1 MGSSSEK
8 GRQQGMGIHVESP
21 LEQTKIYQWYKRS
34 TRWIKRAVIGLGMIL
49 AFVFITILYLRS
61 QPLPPPDISST
72 TFLYDDQGNVMD
84 QMDSGEHRQKIS
96 LQQIPKNLIHATLA
110 AEDRDFFDHHGF
122 SFRGITRALLVN
134 LKELRL
140 AQGAST
146 ITQQLARN
154 LYLTHDRT
162 WSRKLKEAALTVQLE
177 LHFDKKELLE
187 MYFNEIYY
195 GNGAYGIQRA
205 AQAYF
210 HKDAKDLNLAE
221 CTFLAG
227 IPRGPKMYSPY
238 QHFQRA
244 KQRQQLILNQMTEMK
259 LISAQ
264 QAQEAHRSTL
274 ALQSPLPNQK
284 SKASYFRDYIVQTA
298 VNQLGFDESLV
309 RHGGLHIY
317 TTLNAQMQ
325 KQAEDSLSDQVGRVP
340 DLQGALLSVDVHTG
354 AIKAMV
360 GGKSYQES
368 QYNRVFAKRQPG
380 SSFKPVVYLTALE
393 QGIPPTQRILSAP
406 TAFTYHGNTYTPGNF
421 QGNYADRPI
430 TMREAIAKSDNIYA
444 VTTQF
449 QVGIDQ
455 EIETARKLGIRS
467 PLQPTPSLALGS
479 YEVTPYEMTEAY
491 TTIANSG
498 MHKPLTGITKIVD
511 SYGHVLYENHIQP
524 TRVFSANTTYVLTSL
539 LRSVFDTGGT
549 GHRVQQIF
557 TRPAAGKTGT
567 TDWDGWLVGYTPD
580 LVTTVWV
587 GFDQNQ
593 KLNHDQA
600 KISQHIWSRFMNQAT
615 QGKPSKIFSVPNGV
629 KAVYIDD
636 ETGKLAHPDQKH
648 AHLEYFVAGTEPTEY
663 SPMPSSSQTQ
673 SSLWQRIK
681 NWWSN

>member
-1 MGSSSEK
+1 
-8 GRQQGMGIHVESP
+8 MGIQVESP
-21 LEQTKIYQWYKRS
+21 IEQTKIYKWYKWS
-34 TRWIKRAVIGLGMIL
+34 TRWGKRVFMGAIIL
-49 AFVFITILYLRS
+49 LALALITILYLRS
-61 QPLPPPDISST
+61 QPLPSPDISAT
-72 TFLYDDQGNVMD
+72 TFLYDDQGHMMD
-84 QMDSGEHRQKIS
+84 QMDQGEHRIKIP
-96 LQQIPKNLIHATLA
+96 LQQIPQQLVNATLA

-122 SFRGITRALLVN
+122 SLRGITRALFVN
-134 LKELRL
+134 LKEFRL

-162 WSRKLKEAALTVQLE
+162 WSRKVKEAALTVQLE

-205 AQAYF
+205 AQEYF
-210 HKDAKDLNLAE
+210 RKDAKDLNLAE

-227 IPRGPKMYSPY
+227 IPRGPKIYSPY
-238 QHFQRA
+238 QHFHRA
-244 KQRQQLILNQMTEMK
+244 KQRQQLILQQMTEMK
-259 LISAQ
+259 LITAQ
-264 QAQEAHRSTL
+264 QAKEAHRYTL
-274 ALQSPLPNQK
+274 ALQPPLPNQK
-284 SKASYFRDYIVQTA
+284 SKASYFRDYVIQTA

-309 RHGGLHIY
+309 RHGGLRIY
-317 TTLNAQMQ
+317 TTLNTQMQ
-325 KQAEDSLSDQVGRVP
+325 KQAEDSLSEQVGRIS

-368 QYNRVFAKRQPG
+368 QYNRVFARRQPG

-393 QGIPPTQRILSAP
+393 QGIPPTQKVLSAP
-406 TAFTYHGNTYTPGNF
+406 TAFTYQGNTYTPGNF

-449 QVGIDQ
+449 QVGMDQ
-455 EIETARKLGIRS
+455 EIATARKLGIRS

-479 YEVTPYEMTEAY
+479 YEVTPYEMAEAY
-491 TTIANSG
+491 TTIASSG
-498 MHKPLTGITKIVD
+498 VHKPLTGITKIVD
-511 SYGHVLYENHIQP
+511 SYGHVLYENKPQP
-524 TRVFSANTTYVLTSL
+524 TKVFSANTTYVLTSM
-539 LRSVFDTGGT
+539 LRGVFAAGGT

-593 KLNHDQA
+593 KLSHNQA

-615 QGKPSKIFSVPNGV
+615 RHLPSKIFSIPNGV

-636 ETGKLAHPDQKH
+636 ETGKLAYPDQKH
-648 AHLEYFVAGTEPTEY
+648 AYLEYFVAGTEPTEY
-663 SPMPSSSQTQ
+663 SPLPNNTQTQ
-673 SSLWQRIK
+673 PSLWDRIK